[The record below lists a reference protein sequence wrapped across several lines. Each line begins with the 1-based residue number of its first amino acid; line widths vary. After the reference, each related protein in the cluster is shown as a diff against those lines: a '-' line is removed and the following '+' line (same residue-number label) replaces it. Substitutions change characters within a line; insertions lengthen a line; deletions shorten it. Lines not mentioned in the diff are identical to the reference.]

1 MYIETTSPCLLSK
14 LRRSGMP
21 KIRLARKPGAL
32 QPDTGFTLIEL
43 LVVIAII
50 AILAAMLLPSLSR
63 AKLKAQGVSCMNNT
77 KQLQLGWFMYTGD
90 NDDKT
95 PPILDNGIFVG
106 TPFDWAKYWCAG
118 TMSDAMN
125 CTNQGPLMYGLVY
138 KYVNSVK
145 VYKCPA
151 DTSTQA
157 DASPPAAGG
166 APRIRS
172 LAMSQTFAKGDWLPS
187 NLYRTYTKLS
197 SVVKPAETWVLIDE
211 APSSINDAAFAVQ
224 MTADT
229 ASPGSAHVED
239 RPAGYH
245 AGACG
250 MSFADGHSIIHK
262 WKSARMY
269 GTAAYTGSDIYADMQ
284 WFSSVTTVLK

>member
-1 MYIETTSPCLLSK
+1 
-14 LRRSGMP
+14 
-21 KIRLARKPGAL
+21 
-32 QPDTGFTLIEL
+32 
-43 LVVIAII
+43 
-50 AILAAMLLPSLSR
+50 
-63 AKLKAQGVSCMNNT
+63 MNNT

-95 PPILDNGIFVG
+95 PPILDDGNFTG

-118 TMSDAMN
+118 TMLDAN
-125 CTNQGPLMYGLVY
+125 SATNQGPLMYGLVY

-151 DTSTQA
+151 DTATQYF
-157 DASPPAAGG
+157 PAANG

-172 LAMSQTFAKGDWLPS
+172 LSMSQTFAKGDWLTPGTP
-187 NLYRTYTKLS
+187 NIYRTYTKLG

-211 APSSINDAAFAVQ
+211 APNSINDAAFAVQ
-224 MTADT
+224 MTGDT
-229 ASPGSAHVED
+229 TSPGAAHVED

-250 MSFADGHSIIHK
+250 MSFADGHSVIHK
-262 WKSARMY
+262 WKSPRMY
-269 GTAAYTGSDIYADMQ
+269 GTAAYTGSEIYDDMR
-284 WFSSVTTVLK
+284 WFSLMTTVLK